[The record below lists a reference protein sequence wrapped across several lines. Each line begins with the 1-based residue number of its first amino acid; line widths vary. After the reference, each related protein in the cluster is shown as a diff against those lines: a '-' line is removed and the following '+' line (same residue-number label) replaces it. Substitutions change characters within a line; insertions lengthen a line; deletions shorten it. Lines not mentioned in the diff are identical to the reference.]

1 MARHRALKLR
11 RYAVMLVLGELLI
24 TSGIVLGAY
33 VAYEL
38 WGSNVA
44 AKQTWTSSTSEL
56 QSEFEQKYKAL
67 LEANPSVSPAEIK
80 LSEKPKSGKPFA
92 LLYAPSLWPN
102 NKSVPILEDTS
113 DRVLAKGIGHYTE
126 TNLPGEVGNFAIAG
140 HRATHGE
147 PFAQFQL
154 FKRGDKVTVETLAG
168 KYVYALV
175 ADIKVLPEDVWVIG
189 PKPAVEALNSYPAD
203 AKFITLTTCD
213 PRWSSEKRWV
223 WFGVQESFTPR
234 AQLGTTKP

>member
-1 MARHRALKLR
+1 MARHKALKLR
-11 RYAVMLVLGELLI
+11 RYAVLLVVGELLI
-24 TSGIVLGAY
+24 TSGVVLGAY

-44 AKQTWTSSTSEL
+44 AKQTWTSSTVEL
-56 QSEFEQKYKAL
+56 QSEFELDYKAL
-67 LEANPSVSPAEIK
+67 LEANPGAAAADIK
-80 LSEKPKSGKPFA
+80 LSDKPKPGKPFA
-92 LLYAPSLWPN
+92 LLYAPTLWPN
-102 NKSVPILEDTS
+102 NKPVPILEGTA
-113 DRVLAKGIGHYTE
+113 DRDLAKGIGHYAE
-126 TNLPGEVGNFAIAG
+126 TAHPGEVGNFAIAG

-168 KYVYALV
+168 KYVYSLI
-175 ADIKVLPEDVWVIG
+175 ADVKVLPEDVWVISA
-189 PKPAVEALNSYPAD
+189 KPSVEALAAYPAD

-213 PRWSSEKRWV
+213 PRWSSEKRWI

-234 AQLGTTKP
+234 AQLGTTNP